1 MFLMLSVLFCPFSF
15 SLQVHWMVFEQLRE
29 LGKLYETG
37 ILTQEEFEEKKKS
50 LLQEL
55 PKI

>member
-1 MFLMLSVLFCPFSF
+1 MLSVLFCPFSF

>member
-1 MFLMLSVLFCPFSF
+1 
-15 SLQVHWMVFEQLRE
+15 MVFEQLRE